1 MVSKTKFKLL
11 ASPSSI
17 SIGIVAKSKK
27 VMPARLSLSIKNLA
41 GQIQFQSPMIS
52 LVMEMLSTMRKE
64 E

>member
-52 LVMEMLSTMRKE
+52 LVMKMLSTMRKE